1 MSQMILAGV
10 IFLVSLAAIMTE
22 KVNRTTA
29 AISGMVLLLAFRI
42 VNLEQAISYIDF
54 NTIGVLVGM
63 MLFVGVIRHSGL
75 FEYVSIRA
83 AK

>member
-29 AISGMVLLLAFRI
+29 AISGMVP
-42 VNLEQAISYIDF
+42 VSYTHLTLP
-54 NTIGVLVGM
+54 TICSV
-63 MLFVGVIRHSGL
+63 
-75 FEYVSIRA
+75 
-83 AK
+83 

>member
-42 VNLEQAISYIDF
+42 VNLEQAIS
-54 NTIGVLVGM
+54 TL
-63 MLFVGVIRHSGL
+63 S
-75 FEYVSIRA
+75 A
-83 AK
+83 CWWA

>member
-42 VNLEQAISYIDF
+42 VNLEQAIS
-54 NTIGVLVGM
+54 
-63 MLFVGVIRHSGL
+63 
-75 FEYVSIRA
+75 
-83 AK
+83 